1 MGSMDNGP
9 FNFKQ
14 IFVEFKKEGL
24 AGFVKNRTVCLVR
37 WFDQRFE
44 RFNAGSTTKRFLE
57 MD

>member
-1 MGSMDNGP
+1 MDNGP

-14 IFVEFKKEGL
+14 MFVEFKKEGL